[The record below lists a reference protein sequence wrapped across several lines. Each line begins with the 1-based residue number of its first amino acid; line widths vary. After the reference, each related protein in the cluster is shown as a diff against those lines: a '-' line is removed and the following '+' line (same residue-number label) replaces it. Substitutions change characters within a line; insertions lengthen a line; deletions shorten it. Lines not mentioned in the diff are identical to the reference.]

1 MTQRRITISTQ
12 NTRCAVPA
20 HQSGRHRP
28 LAAVILFGLLGT
40 AQASLAA
47 PSFDC
52 KQAASAAEHTICTF
66 PELARLDLDIA
77 VRYAKL
83 RATLTPQAAQALRTD
98 QRHYLADL
106 NAAPKP
112 ATPDV
117 TPHRE
122 PVRQALQH
130 RLTLL
135 NAIQTTPPPS
145 LAGQW
150 RNHHGTL
157 TITGT
162 VTGTRAGTGTGTG
175 TGTDTGAE
183 TDTNSDPGTSTGTD
197 ANTGINIGTSTSAN
211 TNANVF
217 EFSASAAEQNTG
229 RWTCTLEGKIT
240 STSPQHG
247 IATSADAPDWTLSLQ
262 SQDTTL
268 HITEHGPAHTAPPYC
283 GLNGTLSGVYFY
295 IGHAEP
301 QPG

>member
-1 MTQRRITISTQ
+1 MTQRRITISIQ

-52 KQAASAAEHTICTF
+52 KQAASAAEHAICTF
-66 PELARLDLDIA
+66 PELARLDRDIA
-77 VRYAKL
+77 ARYATL

-112 ATPDV
+112 AIPDA

-130 RLTLL
+130 RLNLL

-162 VTGTRAGTGTGTG
+162 GTGTGT
-175 TGTDTGAE
+175 
-183 TDTNSDPGTSTGTD
+183 
-197 ANTGINIGTSTSAN
+197 SAN
-211 TNANVF
+211 DNTLA
-217 EFSASAAEQNTG
+217 FSASTAEQNTG
-229 RWTCTLEGKIT
+229 RWTCTLDGKIT
-240 STSPQHG
+240 STNPQHG
-247 IATSADAPDWTLSLQ
+247 TAISADAPDWPLSLQ